1 MDPAIIGIKRLLSFK
16 IGSSLMTRLMI
27 MGVLLLNTT
36 VVMAQEEF
44 ADESAFE
51 PTPLSDFAPDEI
63 RPVRG
68 KSYDQ
73 GLTISKI
80 TVDGN
85 KLINDQLIKDSMRI
99 RPGSLY
105 SKKNLGDDLRR
116 VYDMGYFTENIKAVP
131 VSTSQ
136 GIHLRIV
143 VQENAPVTGVE
154 IEGNT
159 ILEDTELQ
167 KIFAGQTGM
176 PQNIGQ
182 LNEGIEKVEELYA
195 EKGYILARVTD
206 IEDEPDGTINLK
218 VNEGKVGKIEF
229 VGNRKTK
236 DFVIKRAMALKEGDV
251 YNEKL
256 LSEDLKRI
264 FSTQSFSDVRRVI
277 TVDPENPD
285 EYHLTV
291 EVDEKKTGAI
301 SVGGGLDTGT
311 GLFGSVGYTDPNFL
325 GRGQSVSSIAAVG
338 SGVIGRNKSTQASAR
353 NYQFEVNWSDPSLM
367 QTNNALST
375 SLYGRDFASFNVPL
389 GVERRIGTEVVWS
402 KPIESLKNTGF
413 SLALGAENVSM
424 RDYASEDDLK
434 DTFGI
439 SSSQRDKQIEGGTFV
454 SLSPTMAYDTRDNR
468 LNPTSGT
475 FATSTLTGAYGVGSS
490 SYGTISANVR
500 KYFKIRDGVTLAL
513 NGQAGHSLLGD
524 IPEFNMFRMGG
535 AYSVRGWQ
543 EGGLGVGNGML
554 MASAELRSK
563 VPMLGKLKKIPVINS
578 LEAVGFL
585 DAGTLVGES
594 DFNSLFDRSGTGISS
609 GLGFRV
615 DIPGV
620 GPLRVDYAIPLAGGS
635 KYTRRFNF
643 GVGHKF

>member
-1 MDPAIIGIKRLLSFK
+1 MLSFRITPHK
-16 IGSSLMTRLMI
+16 VFSFLLALAVLCAPSL
-27 MGVLLLNTT
+27 GY
-36 VVMAQEEF
+36 AQEELSD
-44 ADESAFE
+44 DEFQ

-85 KLINDQLIKDSMRI
+85 KLINDQSIKESMRI

-182 LNEGIEKVEELYA
+182 LNEGIEKVEDLYA
-195 EKGYILARVTD
+195 EKGYILSRVTD

-236 DFVIKRAMALKEGDV
+236 DYVIKRAMALKEGDV
-251 YNEKL
+251 YNEKKL
-256 LSEDLKRI
+256 AEDLKRI

-311 GLFGSVGYTDPNFL
+311 GIFGSVGYTDPNFL
-325 GRGQSVSSIAAVG
+325 GRGQNISSVVAVG
-338 SGVIGRNKSTQASAR
+338 SGVIGRNNNTQASAR
-353 NYQFEVNWSDPSLM
+353 NYQFEVSWSDPSFR
-367 QTNNALST
+367 QTNNAIAT
-375 SLYGRDFASFNVPL
+375 SVYGRDFASFNVPL
-389 GVERRIGTEVVWS
+389 GVERRIGAEVVWS
-402 KPIESLKNTGF
+402 RPIESLKNTGF
-413 SLALGAENVSM
+413 SLALRGENVGM
-424 RDYASEDDLK
+424 RDFADSDDLF
-434 DTFGI
+434 DEFGI
-439 SSSQRDKQIEGGTFV
+439 TGSERDEQIKGGTFV

-475 FATSTLTGAYGVGSS
+475 FATGTLTGAYGVGAS
-490 SYGTISANVR
+490 SYGTISTNVR
-500 KYFKIRDGVTLAL
+500 KYFKLREGVTLAL

-535 AYSVRGWQ
+535 AYSVRGFQ
-543 EGGLGVGNGML
+543 EGGLGIGNGML
-554 MASAELRSK
+554 MASAEVRSK
-563 VPMLGKLKKIPVINS
+563 VPMFGKLKTLPVIS
-578 LEAVGFL
+578 TLEAVGFL
-585 DAGTLVGES
+585 DAGQLVGES
-594 DFNSLFDRSGTGISS
+594 DFNSAFSRSGGGIST
-609 GLGFRV
+609 GLGLRV

-620 GPLRVDYAIPLAGGS
+620 GPLRVDYAIPLAGGGN
-635 KYTRRFNF
+635 YTRRFNF